1 MLTRSAALQRS
12 ASWFTIIGAL
22 AALVHYIV
30 AVSLETSTLLAP
42 AYANVLGFMCAF
54 PVSYFGHRAFSFS
67 TQKTTHSHALP
78 RFLTIA
84 CGGFLANQLL
94 VLSALHFTKLPFWL
108 VLAAVMVVVAV
119 STYLLSRYW
128 AFKAP

>member
-1 MLTRSAALQRS
+1 MIDQLTALKRS
-12 ASWFTIIGAL
+12 ASWFTLIGAA

-30 AVSLETSTLLAP
+30 AVGLESSDLMLP
-42 AYANVLGFMCAF
+42 SHANIVGFLCAF

-67 TQKTTHSHALP
+67 TQKSSHSQAFP

-94 VLSALHFTKLPFWL
+94 VVSVLRMNILPFWL
-108 VLAAVMVVVAV
+108 ILAIVMVVVAI

-128 AFKAP
+128 AFRAQ